1 MENISIGAGI
11 FFGLLAL
18 SFVILIVKTRD
29 RWKWG
34 RIFTV
39 IIGLPILAVG
49 VIMGFEYYQ
58 HMPKPTLEFAG
69 LTLNMPVDDVRFLKG
84 EPSEIVEITSMK
96 KHLSIYPISDY
107 GDTDLVVS
115 YYEERV
121 TSIQISGN
129 SDYSFSIYGVFLGSE
144 YKTVI
149 DKLGESIQVKKHSEF
164 YRLLYYK
171 EFNVI
176 VGIQQGKVKHI
187 GITLDPEKYG
197 WLFDTQNQSS
207 HQIDV

>member
-11 FFGLLAL
+11 FYGLLAL

-34 RIFTV
+34 RIFAG
-39 IIGLPILAVG
+39 IIGLPILAIG

-69 LTLNMPVDDVRFLKG
+69 LTLNMPVNDVRFLKG
-84 EPSEIVEITSMK
+84 EPSEIVEKSSKNTR
-96 KHLSIYPISDY
+96 LLIYPIGDY

-115 YYEERV
+115 YDEERV
-121 TSIQISGN
+121 TAIEISGD
-129 SDYSFSIYGVFLGSE
+129 SDFSLPIYGVFLGSE

-149 DKLGESIQVKKHSEF
+149 DKLGESFQVKERSEF
-164 YRLLYYK
+164 YRSLYFKQY
-171 EFNVI
+171 NVV
-176 VGIQQGKVKHI
+176 VGIQQGKENTWESRPILKNMD
-187 GITLDPEKYG
+187 GYP
-197 WLFDTQNQSS
+197 
-207 HQIDV
+207 

>member
-11 FFGLLAL
+11 FYGLLAL

-34 RIFTV
+34 RIFAG
-39 IIGLPILAVG
+39 IIGLPILAIG

-69 LTLNMPVDDVRFLKG
+69 LTLNMPVNDVRFLKG
-84 EPSEIVEITSMK
+84 EPSEIVEKSSKNTR
-96 KHLSIYPISDY
+96 LLIYPIGDY

-115 YYEERV
+115 YDEERV
-121 TSIQISGN
+121 TAIEISGD
-129 SDYSFSIYGVFLGSE
+129 SDFSLPIYGVFLGSE

-149 DKLGESIQVKKHSEF
+149 DKLGESFQVKERSEF
-164 YRLLYYK
+164 YRSLYFKQY
-171 EFNVI
+171 NVV
-176 VGIQQGKVKHI
+176 VGIQQGKVKHM
-187 GITLDPEKYG
+187 GITADPEKYG
-197 WLFDTQNQSS
+197 WLSVTSNK
-207 HQIDV
+207 

>member
-11 FFGLLAL
+11 FYGLLAL

-39 IIGLPILAVG
+39 IIGLPILAVS
-49 VIMGFEYYQ
+49 VIIGMEYYD

-69 LTLNMPVDDVRFLKG
+69 LTLNMPVDDVRFLRG
-84 EPSEIVEITSMK
+84 EPSEIVEATSMGG

-115 YYEERV
+115 YYEGRV
-121 TSIQISGN
+121 TAIEISGD

-149 DKLGESIQVKKHSEF
+149 DKLGESFQVRRRSEF
-164 YRLLYYK
+164 YRSLYFKQY
-171 EFNVI
+171 NVVI
-176 VGIQQGKVKHI
+176 GIQQGKVKHI

-197 WLFDTQNQSS
+197 WLSVTPNQ
-207 HQIDV
+207 